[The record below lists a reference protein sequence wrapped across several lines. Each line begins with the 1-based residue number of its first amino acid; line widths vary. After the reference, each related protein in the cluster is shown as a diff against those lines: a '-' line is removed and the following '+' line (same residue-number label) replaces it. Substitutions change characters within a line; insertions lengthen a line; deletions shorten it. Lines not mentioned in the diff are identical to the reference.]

1 MFQKPRVKEEY
12 GHAYLGKCGLQ
23 IFWGGTYLAIL
34 VAKDVWKTYVNDQFV
49 LKNAQLSLDKG
60 DFASIQGRSG
70 AGKSTILRIVGLLE
84 KMDRGELALFGQ
96 ITNDLSEKQRAKLRL
111 EKIGFVFQSLNL
123 IPHIT
128 ATENIEVP
136 LWLKKVNAAKRKERA
151 LELLNKFGLVSLAD
165 RFPHQMSLGEQQRV
179 AVLRAL
185 ANEPPL
191 ILADEPTA
199 HLDEDN
205 AEILFDLLRRLNK
218 EFGTSILMTTTSV
231 EESAVAKTRYHLLH
245 GTLELKA

>member
-1 MFQKPRVKEEY
+1 
-12 GHAYLGKCGLQ
+12 
-23 IFWGGTYLAIL
+23 LAIL
-34 VAKDVWKTYVNDQFV
+34 VASNIWKSFIDQQFV
-49 LKNAQLSLDKG
+49 LKNVQLTLNKAE
-60 DFASIQGRSG
+60 FASIQGRSG
-70 AGKSTILRIVGLLE
+70 AGKSTLLRIVGLLE
-84 KMDRGELALFGQ
+84 KTERGEISLFGQ
-96 ITNDLSEKQRAKLRL
+96 ATEGLSEKQCAKLRL

-136 LWLKKVNAAKRKERA
+136 LWLKKVGTAKRKERA
-151 LELLNKFGLVSLAD
+151 LELLNNFDLKSLAD

-205 AEILFDLLRRLNK
+205 AEILFDLLKRLNK
-218 EFGTSILMTTTSV
+218 EFGTSILMTTTNI
-231 EESAVAKTRYHLLH
+231 EESSVARTRYHLSH
-245 GTLELKA
+245 GTLEVNE

>member
-1 MFQKPRVKEEY
+1 
-12 GHAYLGKCGLQ
+12 
-23 IFWGGTYLAIL
+23 LAIL
-34 VAKDVWKTYVNDQFV
+34 MATDVWKSYVDEQFI
-49 LKNAQLSLDKG
+49 LKSVCLTLSEAE
-60 DFASIQGRSG
+60 FASIQGRSG
-70 AGKSTILRIVGLLE
+70 AGKSTLLRVVGLLE
-84 KMDRGELALFGQ
+84 KMDRGELYLFGQ
-96 ITNDLSEKQRAKLRL
+96 ATDGLSEKQRAKLRL

-123 IPHIT
+123 IPHVT

-151 LELLNKFGLVSLAD
+151 LELLNNFGLKSLAD

-185 ANEPPL
+185 ANEPAL

-205 AEILFDLLRRLNK
+205 SEILFDLLKRLNK
-218 EFGTSILMTTTSV
+218 EFGTSILMTTTSL
-231 EESAVAKTRYHLLH
+231 EEAAVAGTRYQLSH
-245 GTLELKA
+245 GTLQLEA

>member
-1 MFQKPRVKEEY
+1 MLTPINSSAEE
-12 GHAYLGKCGLQ
+12 LE
-23 IFWGGTYLAIL
+23 LAIL
-34 VAKDVWKTYVNDQFV
+34 VASNIWKSYVEEQFV
-49 LKNAQLSLDKG
+49 LKNVQLTLEEAE
-60 DFASIQGRSG
+60 FASIQGRSG
-70 AGKSTILRIVGLLE
+70 AGKSTLLRIAGLLE
-84 KMDRGELALFGQ
+84 KTDRGELHLFGQ
-96 ITNDLSEKQRAKLRL
+96 ATNDLNEKQRAKLRL

-136 LWLKKVNAAKRKERA
+136 LWLKKVNAPKRKERA
-151 LELLNKFGLVSLAD
+151 LDLLNNFGLKNLAD

-205 AEILFDLLRRLNK
+205 AAILFDLLKQLNK
-218 EFGTSILMTTTSV
+218 EFGTSILMTTTNI
-231 EESAVAKTRYHLLH
+231 EESDVARTRYRLSR
-245 GTLELKA
+245 GTLEVKE

>member
-1 MFQKPRVKEEY
+1 M
-12 GHAYLGKCGLQ
+12 
-23 IFWGGTYLAIL
+23 AIL
-34 VAKDVWKTYVNDQFV
+34 VATDLWKTYVDDQFV
-49 LKNAQLSLDKG
+49 LKNVQLSLTEG
-60 DFASIQGRSG
+60 DFVSIQGRSG
-70 AGKSTILRIVGLLE
+70 AGKSTLLRIVGLLE
-84 KMDRGELALFGQ
+84 KMDRGELYLFGEA
-96 ITNDLSEKQRAKLRL
+96 TNDLSEKQRSKLRL
-111 EKIGFVFQSLNL
+111 EKIGFVFQALNL

-128 ATENIEVP
+128 AMENIEVP
-136 LWLKKVNAAKRKERA
+136 LWLKKVNVAKRKERA
-151 LELLNKFGLVSLAD
+151 LDLLSKFGLKSLAD

-185 ANEPPL
+185 ANEPSL

-231 EESAVAKTRYHLLH
+231 EESDVARIRYRLSH
-245 GTLELKA
+245 GTLEVKA

>member
-1 MFQKPRVKEEY
+1 LP
-12 GHAYLGKCGLQ
+12 
-23 IFWGGTYLAIL
+23 IL
-34 VAKDVWKTYVNDQFV
+34 EASDIWKSYIHEQFV
-49 LKNAQLSLDKG
+49 LKSVQLTLKEAE
-60 DFASIQGRSG
+60 FASIQGRSG
-70 AGKSTILRIVGLLE
+70 AGKSTLLRIVGLLE
-84 KMDRGELALFGQ
+84 KSDRGELLLFGQ
-96 ITNDLSEKQRAKLRL
+96 ATNGLSEKQRAKLRL

-151 LELLNKFGLVSLAD
+151 LDLLNKFGLKSLAN

-185 ANEPPL
+185 ANEPSL

-231 EESAVAKTRYHLLH
+231 EESDVAKTRYCLLH
-245 GTLELKA
+245 GTLEIKA

>member
-1 MFQKPRVKEEY
+1 M
-12 GHAYLGKCGLQ
+12 
-23 IFWGGTYLAIL
+23 AIL
-34 VAKDVWKTYVNDQFV
+34 VATNVWKTYVDDQFV
-49 LKNAQLSLDKG
+49 LKKVELTLKEA

-70 AGKSTILRIVGLLE
+70 AGKSTLLRIVGLLE
-84 KMDRGELALFGQ
+84 KMDQGELNLFGQ
-96 ITNDLSEKQRAKLRL
+96 ATNGLNEKQRAKLRL
-111 EKIGFVFQSLNL
+111 EKIGFVFQALNL

-151 LELLNKFGLVSLAD
+151 LELLNKFGLKSLAD

-185 ANEPPL
+185 ANEPSL

-199 HLDEDN
+199 HLDEEN
-205 AEILFDLLRRLNK
+205 AEILFDLLKRLNK
-218 EFGTSILMTTTSV
+218 EFGTSILMTTTSI
-231 EESAVAKTRYHLLH
+231 EESQVPRTRYRLSH
-245 GTLELKA
+245 GTLEVKS

>member
-1 MFQKPRVKEEY
+1 
-12 GHAYLGKCGLQ
+12 
-23 IFWGGTYLAIL
+23 LAIL
-34 VAKDVWKTYVNDQFV
+34 IAKDVWKAYVDEQFV
-49 LKNAQLSLDKG
+49 LKNVQLTLDEA
-60 DFASIQGRSG
+60 DFVSIQGRSG
-70 AGKSTILRIVGLLE
+70 AGKSTLLRIVGLLE
-84 KMDRGELALFGQ
+84 KMDRGELYLFGQ
-96 ITNDLSEKQRAKLRL
+96 ATNGLSEKQRAKLRL

-151 LELLNKFGLVSLAD
+151 LDLLNKFGLKSLAD

-185 ANEPPL
+185 ANEPQL

-199 HLDEDN
+199 HLDEEN

-218 EFGTSILMTTTSV
+218 EFATSILMTTTSL
-231 EESAVAKTRYHLLH
+231 EESAVARTRYHLSH
-245 GTLELKA
+245 GTLEAKS

>member
-1 MFQKPRVKEEY
+1 M
-12 GHAYLGKCGLQ
+12 A
-23 IFWGGTYLAIL
+23 T
-34 VAKDVWKTYVNDQFV
+34 DVWKSYVDEQFI
-49 LKNAQLSLDKG
+49 LKSVCLTLCEAE
-60 DFASIQGRSG
+60 FASIQGRSG
-70 AGKSTILRIVGLLE
+70 AGKSTLLRVVGLLE
-84 KMDRGELALFGQ
+84 KMDRGELYLFGQ
-96 ITNDLSEKQRAKLRL
+96 ATDGLSEKQRAKLRL

-123 IPHIT
+123 IPHVT

-151 LELLNKFGLVSLAD
+151 LELLNNFGLKSLAD

-185 ANEPPL
+185 ANEPAL

-205 AEILFDLLRRLNK
+205 SEILFDLLRRLNK
-218 EFGTSILMTTTSV
+218 EFGTSILMTTTSL
-231 EESAVAKTRYHLLH
+231 EEAAVAGTRYQLSH
-245 GTLELKA
+245 GTLQLEA

>member
-1 MFQKPRVKEEY
+1 M
-12 GHAYLGKCGLQ
+12 
-23 IFWGGTYLAIL
+23 LAIL
-34 VAKDVWKTYVNDQFV
+34 IAKDIWKTYVEEQFV
-49 LKNAQLSLDKG
+49 LKNVQLTLNEG
-60 DFASIQGRSG
+60 EFASIQGRSG
-70 AGKSTILRIVGLLE
+70 AGKSTLLSIMGLLE
-84 KMDRGELALFGQ
+84 KMDRGELSLFGQ
-96 ITNDLSEKQRAKLRL
+96 ATSGFGEKQRAKIRL
-111 EKIGFVFQSLNL
+111 EKIGFVFQALNL

-151 LELLNKFGLVSLAD
+151 LDLLNKFGLKSLAD

-185 ANEPPL
+185 ANEPSL

-218 EFGTSILMTTTSV
+218 EFGTSVLMTTTSV
-231 EESAVAKTRYHLLH
+231 EESDVARTRYRLSY
-245 GTLELKA
+245 GTLEVKT

>member
-1 MFQKPRVKEEY
+1 M
-12 GHAYLGKCGLQ
+12 
-23 IFWGGTYLAIL
+23 LAIL
-34 VAKDVWKTYVNDQFV
+34 IAKDIWKTYVDEQFV
-49 LKNAQLSLDKG
+49 LKNVQLTLDEG

-70 AGKSTILRIVGLLE
+70 AGKSTFLRIMGLLE
-84 KMDRGELALFGQ
+84 KMDRGELYLFGQ
-96 ITNDLSEKQRAKLRL
+96 ATSGLGEKQRAKIRL
-111 EKIGFVFQSLNL
+111 ETVGFVFQALNL

-136 LWLKKVNAAKRKERA
+136 LWLKKVNALKRKERA
-151 LELLNKFGLVSLAD
+151 LELLNKFGLKSLAE

-185 ANEPPL
+185 ANEPSL

-231 EESAVAKTRYHLLH
+231 EESDVARTRYRLSH
-245 GTLELKA
+245 GTLEVKA

>member
-1 MFQKPRVKEEY
+1 M
-12 GHAYLGKCGLQ
+12 
-23 IFWGGTYLAIL
+23 AIL
-34 VAKDVWKTYVNDQFV
+34 IATDVWKTYVDEQFV
-49 LKNAQLSLDKG
+49 LRNVRLTLNEAE
-60 DFASIQGRSG
+60 FASIQGRSG
-70 AGKSTILRIVGLLE
+70 AGKSSLLRVVGLLE
-84 KMDRGELALFGQ
+84 KMDKGELQLFGQ
-96 ITNDLSEKQRAKLRL
+96 ATNGLSGKQRAKLRL

-136 LWLKKVNAAKRKERA
+136 LWLKKVNTAKRKERA
-151 LELLNKFGLVSLAD
+151 LELLNYFGLKSLAD

-185 ANEPPL
+185 ANEPSL

-205 AEILFDLLRRLNK
+205 SEILFDLLRRLNK
-218 EFGTSILMTTTSV
+218 EFGTSILMTTTSL
-231 EESAVAKTRYHLLH
+231 EEAAVARTRYHLSH
-245 GTLELKA
+245 GTLQPEA

>member
-1 MFQKPRVKEEY
+1 M
-12 GHAYLGKCGLQ
+12 A
-23 IFWGGTYLAIL
+23 T
-34 VAKDVWKTYVNDQFV
+34 DVWKSYVDEQFI
-49 LKNAQLSLDKG
+49 LKSVRLTLSEAE
-60 DFASIQGRSG
+60 FASIQGRSG
-70 AGKSTILRIVGLLE
+70 AGKSTLLRVVGLLE
-84 KMDRGELALFGQ
+84 KMDKGELYLFGQ
-96 ITNDLSEKQRAKLRL
+96 ATDGLSEKQRSKLRL

-123 IPHIT
+123 IPHVT

-151 LELLNKFGLVSLAD
+151 LELLNNFGLKSLAD

-185 ANEPPL
+185 ANEPAL

-205 AEILFDLLRRLNK
+205 SEILFDLLKRLNK
-218 EFGTSILMTTTSV
+218 EFGTSILMTTTSL
-231 EESAVAKTRYHLLH
+231 EEAAVAGTRYQLSH
-245 GTLELKA
+245 GTLQPEA

>member
-1 MFQKPRVKEEY
+1 
-12 GHAYLGKCGLQ
+12 
-23 IFWGGTYLAIL
+23 LAIL
-34 VAKDVWKTYVNDQFV
+34 EALNIWKSYIDEQFV
-49 LKNAQLSLDKG
+49 LKNVQLTLNEAE
-60 DFASIQGRSG
+60 FASIQGRSG
-70 AGKSTILRIVGLLE
+70 VGKSTLLRIVGLLE
-84 KMDRGELALFGQ
+84 KTDRGELHLFGQ
-96 ITNDLSEKQRAKLRL
+96 ATEGLSERQCAKLRL

-136 LWLKKVNAAKRKERA
+136 LWLKKVTAAKRKERA
-151 LELLNKFGLVSLAD
+151 LELLNNFGLKSLKD

-185 ANEPPL
+185 ANEPAL

-205 AEILFDLLRRLNK
+205 AEILFDLLKRLNK
-218 EFGTSILMTTTSV
+218 EFGTSILMTTTNI
-231 EESAVAKTRYHLLH
+231 EESAVARTRYHLSH
-245 GTLELKA
+245 GILEVKEG

>member
-1 MFQKPRVKEEY
+1 
-12 GHAYLGKCGLQ
+12 
-23 IFWGGTYLAIL
+23 LAIL
-34 VAKDVWKTYVNDQFV
+34 VASNIWKSYIDEQFV
-49 LKNAQLSLDKG
+49 LKNVQLTLKEAE
-60 DFASIQGRSG
+60 FASIQGRSG
-70 AGKSTILRIVGLLE
+70 AGKSTLLRIVGLLE
-84 KMDRGELALFGQ
+84 KTDRGKLHLFGQ
-96 ITNDLSEKQRAKLRL
+96 ATEGLSEKQCAKLRL

-136 LWLKKVNAAKRKERA
+136 LWLKKVTAAKRKERA
-151 LELLNKFGLVSLAD
+151 LELLNNFGLKSLAD

-185 ANEPPL
+185 ANEPTL

-205 AEILFDLLRRLNK
+205 SEILFDLLKRLNK
-218 EFGTSILMTTTSV
+218 EFGTSILMATTNI
-231 EESAVAKTRYHLLH
+231 EESAVARTRYHLSR
-245 GTLELKA
+245 GILEVKEW

>member
-1 MFQKPRVKEEY
+1 ME
-12 GHAYLGKCGLQ
+12 
-23 IFWGGTYLAIL
+23 IL
-34 VAKDVWKTYVNDQFV
+34 KVANIWKTYVEDQFV
-49 LKNAQLSLDKG
+49 LKNVQLTLNEAEFVSLE
-60 DFASIQGRSG
+60 GRSG
-70 AGKSTILRIVGLLE
+70 AGKSTLLRIVGLLE
-84 KMDRGELALFGQ
+84 KMDRGGLDLFGQ
-96 ITNDLSEKQRAKLRL
+96 ATNGLSEKQCARLRL
-111 EKIGFVFQSLNL
+111 EKIRFVFQSLNL

-151 LELLNKFGLVSLAD
+151 LELLNKFGLKSLAD

-185 ANEPPL
+185 ANEPSL

-205 AEILFDLLRRLNK
+205 AEILFDLLWRLNK

-231 EESAVAKTRYHLLH
+231 EESDVARTRYRLSH
-245 GTLELKA
+245 GTLEVKA

>member
-1 MFQKPRVKEEY
+1 M
-12 GHAYLGKCGLQ
+12 
-23 IFWGGTYLAIL
+23 AIL
-34 VAKDVWKTYVNDQFV
+34 VATDIWKTYVDEQFV
-49 LKNAQLSLDKG
+49 LKNVQLTLNEAE
-60 DFASIQGRSG
+60 FASIQGRSG
-70 AGKSTILRIVGLLE
+70 AGKSTLLRIVGLLE
-84 KMDRGELALFGQ
+84 KMDRGELYLFGQ
-96 ITNDLSEKQRAKLRL
+96 ATNGLSEKQRAKLRL

-151 LELLNKFGLVSLAD
+151 LELLNNFGLKSLAD

-185 ANEPPL
+185 ANEPSL

-231 EESAVAKTRYHLLH
+231 EESDVARTRYHLSH
-245 GTLELKA
+245 GTLEVKA

>member
-1 MFQKPRVKEEY
+1 M
-12 GHAYLGKCGLQ
+12 
-23 IFWGGTYLAIL
+23 AIL
-34 VAKDVWKTYVNDQFV
+34 IAKNIWKTYVDEQFV
-49 LKNAQLSLDKG
+49 LKNIQLTLNEG

-70 AGKSTILRIVGLLE
+70 AGKSTFLRIMGLLE
-84 KMDRGELALFGQ
+84 KMDRGELFLFGQ
-96 ITNDLSEKQRAKLRL
+96 ATNGLSEKQRAKLRL
-111 EKIGFVFQSLNL
+111 EKIGFVFQALNL

-136 LWLKKVNAAKRKERA
+136 LWLKKVNALKRKERA
-151 LELLNKFGLVSLAD
+151 LDLLNKFGLKGLAD

-185 ANEPPL
+185 ANEPSL

-231 EESAVAKTRYHLLH
+231 EESDVARIRYRLSH
-245 GTLELKA
+245 GTLEVKA

>member
-1 MFQKPRVKEEY
+1 MS
-12 GHAYLGKCGLQ
+12 
-23 IFWGGTYLAIL
+23 IL
-34 VAKDVWKTYVNDQFV
+34 IAKDIWKTYVDEQFV
-49 LKNAQLSLDKG
+49 LKNVQITLNEG

-70 AGKSTILRIVGLLE
+70 AGKSTLLRIIGLLE
-84 KMDRGELALFGQ
+84 KMDRGELNLFGQ
-96 ITNDLSEKQRAKLRL
+96 ATNGLGEKQRAKLRL

-136 LWLKKVNAAKRKERA
+136 LWLKKVNALKRKERA
-151 LELLNKFGLVSLAD
+151 LELLNKFGLKSLAD

-185 ANEPPL
+185 ANEPSL

-205 AEILFDLLRRLNK
+205 AEILFDLLKRLNK

-231 EESAVAKTRYHLLH
+231 EESDAARTRYRLSYE
-245 GTLELKA
+245 TLEVKE